1 MALLKLMDRKMDAFA
16 IASRSESFEELS
28 KDLQGLFGQNWGS
41 ITVSAAGEMLGRG
54 NMSGDEFLIVCVDAA
69 DEQDLEPIDSFVRA
83 AIKGGFIVILIAKDV
98 SPTALHHLLKLG
110 ADDFVPYPLPDNAL
124 SNIFQRIREKKK
136 SAPAELMTKK
146 SRNGVILPVY
156 GAAGGV
162 GSSTFAVNLAW
173 EMAIHTRKD
182 DMRVALVDLDFQ
194 FGSVATLLD
203 MARRDPVFE
212 ILTDPDSLAGD
223 TLAQAMTSYKS
234 VLAVLTSP
242 PEVLPLDIVDGEYIE
257 KMLKLLQSRYDFI
270 IVDLPKALTDWSAT
284 VLTQAETYF
293 TLLELDMRS
302 AQNLMRYL
310 RVLRGEDLPGEKIQY
325 ILNRAPGFADLN
337 GKTRVGRFSE
347 SLGIEI
353 NILLPDGGKAV
364 TQAGD
369 QGEPLAD
376 SAAKNQLRKEIKKIA
391 ATLVDLTVEAR
402 AAVVVD

>member
-1 MALLKLMDRKMDAFA
+1 MDAFA
-16 IASRSESFEELS
+16 VASNPASFELLSGEL
-28 KDLQGLFGQNWGS
+28 LGLFGQSWGNV
-41 ITVSAAGEMLGRG
+41 TVAAAGEMLGRG
-54 NMSGDEFLIVCVDAA
+54 SMAGDETLIVCVEAQ
-69 DEQDLEPIDSFVRA
+69 DEENLEPIDGFVRA
-83 AIKGGFIVILIAKDV
+83 AKKAGFIVVLIAKDV
-98 SPTALHHLLKLG
+98 SPTALHHLLQLG
-110 ADDFVPYPLPDNAL
+110 ADDFAPYPLPDNAL
-124 SNIFQRIREKKK
+124 SNIFNRLRDKQN
-136 SAPAELMTKK
+136 ATPATLSKGK
-146 SRNGVILPVY
+146 ARSGVILPVY

-173 EMAIHTRKD
+173 EMATSTRKD

-203 MARRDPVFE
+203 MARRETVFE
-212 ILTDPDSLAGD
+212 LLAEPDTLAGD

-242 PEVLPLDIVDGEYIE
+242 PEVMPLDIVDSAYVE
-257 KMLKLLQSRYDFI
+257 KLLRLLQQRYDFI
-270 IVDLPKALTDWSAT
+270 IVDLPKALTDWSAA

-293 TLLELDMRS
+293 SLLELDMRS

-369 QGEPLAD
+369 QGEPLAVA
-376 SAAKNQLRKEIKKIA
+376 AAKNPLRKEIKKIA
-391 ATLVDLTVEAR
+391 ATLVDLTKEAR
-402 AAVVVD
+402 AAVAD

>member
-1 MALLKLMDRKMDAFA
+1 MDAFA
-16 IASRSESFEELS
+16 VASNPTSFEALNGE
-28 KDLQGLFGQNWGS
+28 LQGLFGQSWGNM
-41 ITVSAAGEMLGRG
+41 TVAGAGEMLGRG
-54 NMSGDEFLIVCVDAA
+54 AMAGDEILIVCVEAQ
-69 DEQDLEPIDSFVRA
+69 DEQNLEPIDSFVRA
-83 AIKGGFIVILIAKDV
+83 AKKANFFVVLIAKDV
-98 SPTALHHLLKLG
+98 SPTALHHLLQLG
-110 ADDFVPYPLPDNAL
+110 ADDFAPFPLPDNAL
-124 SNIFQRIREKKK
+124 SNIFNRLRDKQHA
-136 SAPAELMTKK
+136 APATVASGKAR
-146 SRNGVILPVY
+146 SGVILPVY

-173 EMAIHTRKD
+173 EMATSTRKD

-203 MARRDPVFE
+203 MARRETVFE
-212 ILTDPDSLAGD
+212 LLTEPDTLAGD

-242 PEVLPLDIVDGEYIE
+242 PEVVPLDIVDSAYVE
-257 KMLKLLQSRYDFI
+257 KLLRLLQRRYDFV
-270 IVDLPKALTDWSAT
+270 IVDLPKALTDWSAA

-293 TLLELDMRS
+293 SLLELDMRS

-353 NILLPDGGKAV
+353 NILLPDGGKSV

-369 QGEPLAD
+369 QGEPLAIA
-376 SAAKNQLRKEIKKIA
+376 AAKNPLRKEIKKIA
-391 ATLVDLTVEAR
+391 TTLVELTKEAR
-402 AAVVVD
+402 AAVV

>member
-16 IASRSESFEELS
+16 VASNPGSFELLTN
-28 KDLQGLFGQNWGS
+28 DLHGLFGQSWGNM
-41 ITVSAAGEMLGRG
+41 TVSAAGEMLGRG
-54 NMSGDEFLIVCVDAA
+54 SMNGEETLIVCVEAE
-69 DEQDLEPIDSFVRA
+69 DEQNLDPIDSFVRA
-83 AIKGGFIVILIAKDV
+83 AKKAGFTVILVAKDV
-98 SPTALHHLLKLG
+98 SPTALHHLLQLG
-110 ADDFVPYPLPDNAL
+110 ADDFAPYPLPDNAL
-124 SNIFQRIREKKK
+124 SNIFERLREKKRNT
-136 SAPAELMTKK
+136 PAALSPKK
-146 SRNGVILPVY
+146 SRGGVIIPVY

-162 GSSTFAVNLAW
+162 GASTFAVNLAW
-173 EMAIHTRKD
+173 EMATHTRKD
-182 DMRVALVDLDFQ
+182 DMRVALIDLDFQ
-194 FGSVATLLD
+194 FGSVSTLLD
-203 MARRDPVFE
+203 MARRETVFE
-212 ILTDPDSLAGD
+212 LLTEPETLAGD

-242 PEVLPLDIVDGEYIE
+242 PEVLPLDIVNGEYVE
-257 KMLKLLQSRYDFI
+257 KLLKLLQARYDFI
-270 IVDLPKALTDWSAT
+270 IVDMPKALTDWSAS
-284 VLTQAETYF
+284 VLTMAETYF

-364 TQAGD
+364 SQAGD

-376 SAAKNQLRKEIKKIA
+376 SAAKNQLRKEIRKIA
-391 ATLVDLTVEAR
+391 TTLIDLTIESR
-402 AAVVVD
+402 AAVVE

>member
-16 IASRSESFEELS
+16 VASNPGSFELLTN
-28 KDLQGLFGQNWGS
+28 DLHGLFGQSWGNM
-41 ITVSAAGEMLGRG
+41 TVSAAGEMLGRG
-54 NMSGDEFLIVCVDAA
+54 SMNGEETLIVCVEAE
-69 DEQDLEPIDSFVRA
+69 DEQNLDPIDSFVRA
-83 AIKGGFIVILIAKDV
+83 AKKAGFTVILVAKDV
-98 SPTALHHLLKLG
+98 SPTALHHLLQLG
-110 ADDFVPYPLPDNAL
+110 ADDFAPYPLPDNAL
-124 SNIFQRIREKKK
+124 SNIFERLREKKRNT
-136 SAPAELMTKK
+136 PAALSPKK
-146 SRNGVILPVY
+146 SRSGVIIPVY

-162 GSSTFAVNLAW
+162 GASTFAVNLAW
-173 EMAIHTRKD
+173 EMATHTRKD
-182 DMRVALVDLDFQ
+182 DMRVALIDLDFQ
-194 FGSVATLLD
+194 FGSVSTLLD
-203 MARRDPVFE
+203 MARRETVFE
-212 ILTDPDSLAGD
+212 LLTEPETLAGD

-242 PEVLPLDIVDGEYIE
+242 PEVLPLDIVNGEYVE
-257 KMLKLLQSRYDFI
+257 KLLKLLQARYDFI
-270 IVDLPKALTDWSAT
+270 IVDMPKALTDWSAS
-284 VLTQAETYF
+284 VLTLAETYF

-364 TQAGD
+364 SQAGD

-376 SAAKNQLRKEIKKIA
+376 SAAKNQLRKEIRKIA
-391 ATLVDLTVEAR
+391 TTLIDLTIESR
-402 AAVVVD
+402 AAVVE

>member
-1 MALLKLMDRKMDAFA
+1 MALLKLTDRKMDAYA
-16 IASRSESFEELS
+16 IASDSGNFEELN
-28 KDLQGLFGQNWGS
+28 KELQGLFGQNWGQLS
-41 ITVSAAGEMLGRG
+41 VSAAGEMLGRG
-54 NMSGDEFLIVCVDAA
+54 NLHGEETLIVCIDAK
-69 DEQDLEPIDSFVRA
+69 DEQNLEPIDSFVRA
-83 AIKGGFIVILIAKDV
+83 AIKGGFVVILIAKDV
-98 SPTALHHLLKLG
+98 SPTALHHLLRLG
-110 ADDFVPYPLPDNAL
+110 ADDFAPYPLPDNAL
-124 SNIFQRIREKKK
+124 SGIFNRIRDKKQN
-136 SAPAELMTKK
+136 APTELALKK

-212 ILTDPDSLAGD
+212 LLTEPDSLASD

-242 PEVLPLDIVDGEYIE
+242 PEVLPLDIVGGDYIE
-257 KMLKLLQSRYDFI
+257 KMLKLLQTKYDFI
-270 IVDLPKALTDWSAT
+270 IVDLPKALTDWSAS

-325 ILNRAPGFADLN
+325 ILNRAPGFCRLEWQN
-337 GKTRVGRFSE
+337 PRWPVFRKPGHR
-347 SLGIEI
+347 
-353 NILLPDGGKAV
+353 
-364 TQAGD
+364 
-369 QGEPLAD
+369 
-376 SAAKNQLRKEIKKIA
+376 NQYPA
-391 ATLVDLTVEAR
+391 S
-402 AAVVVD
+402 

>member
-16 IASRSESFEELS
+16 VASNPGSFELLTN
-28 KDLQGLFGQNWGS
+28 DLHGLFGQSWGNM
-41 ITVSAAGEMLGRG
+41 TVSAAGEMLGRG
-54 NMSGDEFLIVCVDAA
+54 SMNGEETLIVCVEAE
-69 DEQDLEPIDSFVRA
+69 DEQNLEPIDSFVRA
-83 AIKGGFIVILIAKDV
+83 AKKAGFTVILVAKDV
-98 SPTALHHLLKLG
+98 SPTALHHLLQLG
-110 ADDFVPYPLPDNAL
+110 ADDFAPYPLPDNAL
-124 SNIFQRIREKKK
+124 SNIFERLREKKRNT
-136 SAPAELMTKK
+136 PAALSPKK
-146 SRNGVILPVY
+146 SRGGVIIPVY

-162 GSSTFAVNLAW
+162 GASTFAVNLAW
-173 EMAIHTRKD
+173 EMATHTRKD
-182 DMRVALVDLDFQ
+182 DMRVALIDLDFQ
-194 FGSVATLLD
+194 FGSVSTLLD
-203 MARRDPVFE
+203 MARRETVFE
-212 ILTDPDSLAGD
+212 LLTEPETLAGD

-242 PEVLPLDIVDGEYIE
+242 PEVLPLDIVNGEYVE
-257 KMLKLLQSRYDFI
+257 KLLKLLQARYDFI
-270 IVDLPKALTDWSAT
+270 IVDMPKALTDWSAS
-284 VLTQAETYF
+284 VLTMAETYF

-364 TQAGD
+364 SQAGD

-376 SAAKNQLRKEIKKIA
+376 SAAKNQLRKEIRKIA
-391 ATLVDLTVEAR
+391 TTLIDLTIESR
-402 AAVVVD
+402 AAVVE

>member
-1 MALLKLMDRKMDAFA
+1 MALLKLMDRKMEAFA
-16 IASRSESFEELS
+16 VASKPESFELLNGELH
-28 KDLQGLFGQNWGS
+28 GLFGQNWGNM
-41 ITVSAAGEMLGRG
+41 TVPAAGEMLGRG
-54 NMSGDEFLIVCVDAA
+54 DMAGDETLIVCVEAQ
-69 DEQDLEPIDSFVRA
+69 DEQNLEPIDSFVRA
-83 AIKGGFIVILIAKDV
+83 AKKAGFTVVLIAKDV
-98 SPTALHHLLKLG
+98 SPTALHHLLQLG
-110 ADDFVPYPLPDNAL
+110 ADDFAPYPLPDSAL
-124 SNIFQRIREKKK
+124 ANIFDRLRDKK
-136 SAPAELMTKK
+136 SNAPTDSGRKK

-162 GSSTFAVNLAW
+162 GASTFAVNLAW
-173 EMAIHTRKD
+173 EMATATRKD
-182 DMRVALVDLDFQ
+182 DMRVALIDLDFQ

-203 MARRDPVFE
+203 IPRREAVFDL
-212 ILTDPDSLAGD
+212 LTEPETLASD

-242 PEVLPLDIVDGEYIE
+242 PEVMPLDIVDAEFIE
-257 KMLKLLQSRYDFI
+257 RMCRILQSRYDFI
-270 IVDLPKALTDWSAT
+270 IVDLPKALTDWSAS

-293 TLLELDMRS
+293 SLLELDMRS

-369 QGEPLAD
+369 QGEPLANA
-376 SAAKNQLRKEIKKIA
+376 AAKNPLRKEIRKIA
-391 ATLVDLTVEAR
+391 GTLLDLTKEAR
-402 AAVVVD
+402 AAIAD

>member
-1 MALLKLMDRKMDAFA
+1 MALLKLMDRKMEAFA
-16 IASRSESFEELS
+16 VASNQQSFELLAGELH
-28 KDLQGLFGQNWGS
+28 GLFGQNWGDV
-41 ITVSAAGEMLGRG
+41 TFEAAGEMLGRG
-54 NMSGDEFLIVCVDAA
+54 TMAGDEILIVCVEAQ
-69 DEQDLEPIDSFVRA
+69 DEQNLQPIDTFVRA
-83 AIKGGFIVILIAKDV
+83 AKKAGYTVVLIAKDV
-98 SPTALHHLLKLG
+98 SPTALHHLLQLG
-110 ADDFVPYPLPDNAL
+110 ADDFAPYPLPDHAL
-124 SNIFQRIREKKK
+124 ANIFERIRDRQAA
-136 SAPAELMTKK
+136 APSQPERRK
-146 SRNGVILPVY
+146 SRNGVIMPVY

-173 EMAIHTRKD
+173 EMATSTRKD

-203 MARRDPVFE
+203 IPRRETVFDL
-212 ILTDPDSLAGD
+212 LTEPETLAGD

-242 PEVLPLDIVDGEYIE
+242 PEVMPLDIVDPDFIE
-257 KMLKLLQSRYDFI
+257 RMMRILQSRYDFI
-270 IVDLPKALTDWSAT
+270 IIDLPKALTDWSAA
-284 VLTQAETYF
+284 VLTHAETYF

-364 TQAGD
+364 TQSGD
-369 QGEPLAD
+369 QGEPLSS
-376 SAAKNQLRKEIKKIA
+376 SAAKNPLRKEIKKIA
-391 ATLVDLTVEAR
+391 ATLIDLTLEAR
-402 AAVVVD
+402 AAVVD